1 MNAHVSEFVSVVV
14 SDGSQDAGLAM
25 LHLSRPPTNAMTR
38 QVYREIVTAAA
49 ELGSRD
55 DVAAVILFGGH
66 EIFSAGDDMPEL
78 RTLTA
83 PEAETAA
90 RVRQDAIDAVAA
102 IPKPTV
108 AAITG
113 YALGAGL
120 TLALAADWRVS
131 GDNVKFGATEILA
144 GLIPGGG
151 GLERLTRVTGASRA
165 KELVFSGRFVDAEEA
180 LALGLIDEM
189 VAPTTC
195 TTLPRGSPAASSMA
209 RDMPW
214 PPPKPAST
222 TSSWGR
228 RPSVSRPSAAATP
241 KCSPQVRAAANSG
254 IRAAVRLPCMTDATP
269 AARVTAD
276 QVEAARH
283 DTKLAQVLYHDW
295 EAETYD
301 EKWSISYDQ
310 RCVDY
315 ARGRFDAVVPD
326 GVLHDLPYDR
336 ALELGCGTG
345 FFLLNLIQSGVARR
359 GSVTDLSPGMVK
371 VATRNGQS
379 LGLDIDGRVADA
391 EGIPYEDNTFDLVV
405 GHAVLHHIPDV
416 ELSLREVIRVLKPGG
431 RFVFAGEP
439 TNVGEVYARSLS
451 TLTWRVATNVTKLP
465 GLGGWRRPQVELD
478 ESSRVAALEAI
489 VDLHTFAPE
498 DLERM
503 AANAGAVQ
511 VETSSEEFTAAMFG
525 WPVRTFEASVPP
537 GRLGWGWAKFAF
549 NGWKTL
555 SWVDAN
561 VWRRLAPKGWFY
573 NVMVTGVKPS

>member
-1 MNAHVSEFVSVVV
+1 
-14 SDGSQDAGLAM
+14 
-25 LHLSRPPTNAMTR
+25 MTE
-38 QVYREIVTAAA
+38 V
-49 ELGSRD
+49 
-55 DVAAVILFGGH
+55 
-66 EIFSAGDDMPEL
+66 
-78 RTLTA
+78 
-83 PEAETAA
+83 
-90 RVRQDAIDAVAA
+90 
-102 IPKPTV
+102 
-108 AAITG
+108 
-113 YALGAGL
+113 
-120 TLALAADWRVS
+120 
-131 GDNVKFGATEILA
+131 
-144 GLIPGGG
+144 
-151 GLERLTRVTGASRA
+151 
-165 KELVFSGRFVDAEEA
+165 
-180 LALGLIDEM
+180 
-189 VAPTTC
+189 
-195 TTLPRGSPAASSMA
+195 
-209 RDMPW
+209 
-214 PPPKPAST
+214 
-222 TSSWGR
+222 
-228 RPSVSRPSAAATP
+228 
-241 KCSPQVRAAANSG
+241 
-254 IRAAVRLPCMTDATP
+254 TP
-269 AARVTAD
+269 AAHVTAD

-315 ARGRFDAVVPD
+315 ARGRFDAAVPEE
-326 GVLHDLPYDR
+326 VLRELPYDR

-345 FFLLNLIQSGVARR
+345 FFLLNLIQAGVARR

-391 EGIPYEDNTFDLVV
+391 EGIPYDDNTFDLVV

-465 GLGGWRRPQVELD
+465 GLGSWRRPQVELD

-503 AANAGAVQ
+503 ATNAGAEQ
-511 VETSSEEFTAAMFG
+511 VATASEEFTAAMFG
-525 WPVRTFEASVPP
+525 WPVRTFEASMPP

-549 NGWKTL
+549 NGWKAL

-561 VWRRLAPKGWFY
+561 IWRHVAPKGWFY
-573 NVMVTGVKPS
+573 NVMVTGVKPC